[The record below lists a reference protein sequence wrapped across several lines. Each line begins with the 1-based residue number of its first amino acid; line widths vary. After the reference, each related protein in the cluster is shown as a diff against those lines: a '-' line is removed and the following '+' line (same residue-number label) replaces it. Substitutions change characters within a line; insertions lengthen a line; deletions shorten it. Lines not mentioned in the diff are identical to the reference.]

1 MARTRTIRRHG
12 FTIIEM
18 AISLTILGLFAGIL
32 VHSLQRMQG
41 LSNASSARSQVQDS
55 GEKALEQIGLDLKRS
70 AFITQLGLDYPVIR
84 LNGALPAPHTHAPAQ
99 SLAQPGDPDFGPSR
113 EIVFLQPAD
122 ADGNGIPDLDAE
134 GTLIWDPREF
144 SFVVNTGADGVNY
157 LERRIDGAQ
166 PRMIARDVERIDF
179 EDNAMTGAVPFRC
192 VRVRIFY
199 RKVDQNGT
207 MHMHSAESLVRLR
220 NTPIPPE

>member
-1 MARTRTIRRHG
+1 MAHMRRTGRRG

-18 AISLTILGLFAGIL
+18 AISLTILGLFAGML

-41 LSNASSARSQVQDS
+41 LSNASSARSQLQDS
-55 GEKALEQIGLDLKRS
+55 GERALKQIGLDLKRS
-70 AFITQLGLDYPVIR
+70 GFVTQFGLPYPGIF
-84 LNGALPAPHTHAPAQ
+84 LNGAAPAPHAHPPAQ
-99 SLAQPGDPDFGPSR
+99 TLAQPGDPDFGPSR
-113 EIVFLQPAD
+113 EIIFLQPAD
-122 ADGNGIPDLDAE
+122 ADGDGIPDLDAN
-134 GTLIWDPREF
+134 GNLIWDPREF
-144 SFVVNTGADGVNY
+144 SYVVITGPDGVNY

-166 PRMIARDVERIDF
+166 PRMIARNVERIDF
-179 EDNAMTGAVPFRC
+179 EDSTLSGTVPLLC

-220 NTPIPPE
+220 NWIP